1 MATKKNAAAV
11 QAATEDEAM
20 TTAEVSTQ
28 TDEQANEVAEPI
40 LLDTTFQ
47 QAMNQTNAL
56 LAAIAGKNYP
66 IDSWKAVQNIVR
78 LGLAPQ
84 VFAIGDLFRVSKGS
98 ETLTFEVAGFDS
110 ETLVDKTKKHSMQLH
125 LLNVYKQMQCDNTEA
140 LYYAKDGLAAG
151 IYHFTLLPDY
161 DTTYG
166 GGSTFQFQLTKP
178 VPAGG
183 ILMFPWGWNTQAS
196 TVKISSYTKVT
207 DTDAIETVPVSLGAG
222 GTDLGTADGKTE
234 NMNHTHRIRYGS
246 NNWSESAIRQ
256 WLNSDGA
263 AGTFWVP
270 KTVFDRPPTWN
281 SSMAGWMNGM
291 DADFLE
297 VIAPV
302 RLTTA
307 RNNVNEGGGSDV
319 TIDKFYFPARP
330 NLYMGKENNIDEGP
344 AWQRYS
350 AYSDKDAANTGA
362 DSARV
367 KRLNGNPQWYWIR
380 TPNTGNANYV
390 RYVYSDG
397 SLDTNNASNGSGGVA
412 PACTIA

>member
-1 MATKKNAAAV
+1 
-11 QAATEDEAM
+11 
-20 TTAEVSTQ
+20 
-28 TDEQANEVAEPI
+28 
-40 LLDTTFQ
+40 
-47 QAMNQTNAL
+47 
-56 LAAIAGKNYP
+56 
-66 IDSWKAVQNIVR
+66 
-78 LGLAPQ
+78 
-84 VFAIGDLFRVSKGS
+84 
-98 ETLTFEVAGFDS
+98 
-110 ETLVDKTKKHSMQLH
+110 
-125 LLNVYKQMQCDNTEA
+125 
-140 LYYAKDGLAAG
+140 
-151 IYHFTLLPDY
+151 
-161 DTTYG
+161 
-166 GGSTFQFQLTKP
+166 
-178 VPAGG
+178 
-183 ILMFPWGWNTQAS
+183 MFPWGWNTQAS
-196 TVKISSYTKVT
+196 TTKISSYTKVT

-222 GTDLGTADGKTE
+222 GTNLGTADGKTE

-307 RNNVNEGGGSDV
+307 RNNINEGGGSDT
-319 TIDKFYFPARP
+319 TIDKFYFPSRP

-362 DSARV
+362 DSARI

-380 TPNTGNANYV
+380 TPDTGRADYV
-390 RYVYSDG
+390 RNVSSDG
-397 SLDTNNASNGSGGVA
+397 SLNYVNAGSGYGGVA

>member
-1 MATKKNAAAV
+1 MATKKNAAAA

-28 TDEQANEVAEPI
+28 ADEVAEPI
-40 LLDTTFQ
+40 LLDNTFKDT
-47 QAMNQTNAL
+47 MNQTNAL
-56 LAAIAGKNYP
+56 LAAIAGQNYP
-66 IDSWKAVQNIVR
+66 ITSWKAVQNIVR
-78 LGLAPQ
+78 LGLAPS
-84 VFAIGDLFRVSKGS
+84 VFSVGDLFKVSKGS

-140 LYYAKDGLAAG
+140 LYYTKDGLAAG
-151 IYHFTLLPDY
+151 IYHFTLLPGY

-196 TVKISSYTKVT
+196 TTKISSYTKVT

-319 TIDKFYFPARP
+319 TIDKFYFPSRP
-330 NLYMGKENNIDEGP
+330 NLYMDKENNIDEGP
-344 AWQRYS
+344 AWQR
-350 AYSDKDAANTGA
+350 
-362 DSARV
+362 
-367 KRLNGNPQWYWIR
+367 
-380 TPNTGNANYV
+380 
-390 RYVYSDG
+390 
-397 SLDTNNASNGSGGVA
+397 
-412 PACTIA
+412 

>member
-1 MATKKNAAAV
+1 MATKKKAVAV
-11 QAATEDEAM
+11 QTANDDDVM

-28 TDEQANEVAEPI
+28 AEEEVAEPI
-40 LLDTTFQ
+40 LLDETFRDT
-47 QAMNQTNAL
+47 MKQTNAL
-56 LAAIAGKNYP
+56 LAAIAGQNYP
-66 IDSWKAVQNIVR
+66 ITSWKAVQNIVR
-78 LGLAPQ
+78 LGLAPS
-84 VFAIGDLFRVSKGS
+84 VFSVGDLFKVSKGS
-98 ETLTFEVAGFDS
+98 ETLIWEVGSFDG
-110 ETLVDKTKKHSMQLH
+110 EVLADKTKTHSMQLH
-125 LLNVYKQMQCDNTEA
+125 LLNVYKQMQVDNTEA

-151 IYHFTLLPDY
+151 IYHFTLLPGY

-166 GGSTFQFQLTKP
+166 GGSTFQFQLIQA

-183 ILMFPWGWNTQAS
+183 ILMFPWGWNSQAS
-196 TVKISSYTKVT
+196 STKISSYTKVT
-207 DTDAIETVPVSLGAG
+207 DTSPIESVSVSLGAG

-281 SSMAGWMNGM
+281 SSMAGWMSGM

-297 VIAPV
+297 VVAPV
-302 RLTTA
+302 KLTTA

-319 TIDKFYFPARP
+319 TIDKFYFPSRP

-344 AWQRYS
+344 VWQRYS

-362 DSARV
+362 DSARI

-380 TPNTGNANYV
+380 TPDTGLASDV
-390 RYVYSDG
+390 RSVYTGG
-397 SLDTNNASNGSGGVA
+397 SLNSGFAGHGGGGVA
-412 PACTIA
+412 PACSIA

>member
-1 MATKKNAAAV
+1 MATKKKAVAV
-11 QAATEDEAM
+11 QSAADDEVM
-20 TTAEVSTQ
+20 TTAEVDATA
-28 TDEQANEVAEPI
+28 DEEVAEPI
-40 LLDTTFQ
+40 LLDETFKDT
-47 QAMNQTNAL
+47 MKQTNAL
-56 LAAIAGKNYP
+56 LAAIAGQNYP
-66 IDSWKAVQNIVR
+66 ITSWKAVQNIVR
-78 LGLAPQ
+78 LGLAPS
-84 VFAIGDLFRVSKGS
+84 VFSVGDLFKVSKGS
-98 ETLTFEVAGFDS
+98 ETLTFEVAGFDG
-110 ETLVDKTKKHSMQLH
+110 EVLADKTKTHSMQLH
-125 LLNVYKQMQCDNTEA
+125 LLNVYKQMQVDNTEA
-140 LYYAKDGLAAG
+140 LYYAKEGLSAG
-151 IYHFTLLPDY
+151 IYHFTLLPGY

-166 GGSTFQFQLTKP
+166 GGSTFQFQLTQA

-196 TVKISSYTKVT
+196 TTKISSYTKVT
-207 DTDAIETVPVSLGAG
+207 DTSPIESVSVSLGAG

-281 SSMAGWMNGM
+281 SSTVGWMNGM

-297 VIAPV
+297 VVAPV
-302 RLTTA
+302 KLTTA
-307 RNNVNEGGGSDV
+307 RNTVNEGGGSDV
-319 TIDKFYFPARP
+319 TTDKFYFPSRP

-344 AWQRYS
+344 VWQRYS

-362 DSARV
+362 DSARI

-380 TPNTGNANYV
+380 TPSTGHANRV
-390 RYVYSDG
+390 RHVDTDG
-397 SLDTNNASNGSGGVA
+397 SLNDGYAGNGNGGVA
-412 PACTIA
+412 PACSIA

>member
-1 MATKKNAAAV
+1 MATKKKAVAV
-11 QAATEDEAM
+11 QSAADDEVM
-20 TTAEVSTQ
+20 TTAEVDATA
-28 TDEQANEVAEPI
+28 DEEVAEPI
-40 LLDTTFQ
+40 LLDETFKDT
-47 QAMNQTNAL
+47 MKQTNAL
-56 LAAIAGKNYP
+56 LAAIAGQNYP
-66 IDSWKAVQNIVR
+66 ITSWKAVQNIVR
-78 LGLAPQ
+78 LGLAPS
-84 VFAIGDLFRVSKGS
+84 VFSVGDLFKVSKGS
-98 ETLTFEVAGFDS
+98 ETLTFEVAGFDG
-110 ETLVDKTKKHSMQLH
+110 EVLADKTKTHSMQLH
-125 LLNVYKQMQCDNTEA
+125 LLNVYKQMQVDNTEA
-140 LYYAKDGLAAG
+140 LYYAKEGLSAG
-151 IYHFTLLPDY
+151 IYHFTLLPGY

-166 GGSTFQFQLTKP
+166 GGSTFQFQLTQA

-196 TVKISSYTKVT
+196 TTKISSYTKVT
-207 DTDAIETVPVSLGAG
+207 DTSPIESVSVSLGAG

-281 SSMAGWMNGM
+281 SSTVGWMNGM

-297 VIAPV
+297 VVAPV
-302 RLTTA
+302 KLTTA
-307 RNNVNEGGGSDV
+307 RNTVNEGGGSDV
-319 TIDKFYFPARP
+319 TTDKFYFPSRP

-344 AWQRYS
+344 VWQRYS

-362 DSARV
+362 DSARI

-380 TPNTGNANYV
+380 TPNTGYANHV
-390 RYVYSDG
+390 RYVNTDG
-397 SLDTNNASNGSGGVA
+397 SLNNNSAINGGGGVA
-412 PACTIA
+412 PACSIA